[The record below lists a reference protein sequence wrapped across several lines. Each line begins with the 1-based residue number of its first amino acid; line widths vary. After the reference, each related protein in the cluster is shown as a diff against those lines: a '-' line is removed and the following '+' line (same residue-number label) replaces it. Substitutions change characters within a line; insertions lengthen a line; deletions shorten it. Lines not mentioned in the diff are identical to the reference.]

1 MNSRSNLIVLPVFN
15 EVENIISVY
24 QRIKSILNPE
34 ILFVDDGSTDG
45 SIEIILK
52 LIEKDSK
59 VSCLFRNEK
68 KGLGSAYRDA
78 YKFAIS
84 KKFSYLI
91 QCDTDGSHE
100 IEKIPE
106 MLEEL
111 KKGADLVI
119 GSRYVYGGSV
129 AGWNK
134 SRLYIS
140 KIGNLYSRLC
150 LNLKIKDNTAGFRIY
165 NINSLSKVDFES
177 ATANGYAF
185 QVQMTYLFRNLK
197 IVEVPIQFSERKFG
211 KSKMNL
217 KIALE
222 ALVKIPFLRIRL
234 KIVSNFYN
242 HVR

>member
-1 MNSRSNLIVLPVFN
+1 MNNKNVLVVLPVFN
-15 EVENIISVY
+15 EVKNIYSVY
-24 QRIKSILNPE
+24 KRILEQLEPN

-45 SIEIILK
+45 SIEIIRE

-78 YKFAIS
+78 YEFAIS
-84 KKFSYLI
+84 KKYDFLI

-106 MLEEL
+106 MLDYSIN
-111 KKGADLVI
+111 GADLVI
-119 GSRYVYGGSV
+119 GSRYVDGGSV

-140 KIGNLYSRLC
+140 KIGNIYSRLC

-165 NINSLSKVDFES
+165 DINSLSKVDFES

-197 IVEVPIQFSERKFG
+197 IVEVPIQFSERQFG

-217 KIALE
+217 RIALE
-222 ALVKIPFLRIRL
+222 ALVKIPLLRARL
-234 KIVSNFYN
+234 KRKSHFYY